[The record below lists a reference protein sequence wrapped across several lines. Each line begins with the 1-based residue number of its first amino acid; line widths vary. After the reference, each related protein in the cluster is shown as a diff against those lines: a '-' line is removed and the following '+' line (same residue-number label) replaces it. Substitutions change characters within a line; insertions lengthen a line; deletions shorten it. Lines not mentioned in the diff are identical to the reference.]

1 MNRNEGPDLG
11 FSRLCVQQS
20 TAGIAEHSRHSRQS
34 TAEQSTA
41 GTAGIAQQSRAQQ
54 STGEQSRSLPKNAI
68 YVYIYICLSAHPVH
82 HSLQKVLFV

>member
-1 MNRNEGPDLG
+1 MNRNEGPERG

-41 GTAGIAQQSRAQQ
+41 GTAGIAQLRREQQAQQ
-54 STGEQSRSLPKNAI
+54 EETIRAENRTVLVSR
-68 YVYIYICLSAHPVH
+68 VDH
-82 HSLQKVLFV
+82 